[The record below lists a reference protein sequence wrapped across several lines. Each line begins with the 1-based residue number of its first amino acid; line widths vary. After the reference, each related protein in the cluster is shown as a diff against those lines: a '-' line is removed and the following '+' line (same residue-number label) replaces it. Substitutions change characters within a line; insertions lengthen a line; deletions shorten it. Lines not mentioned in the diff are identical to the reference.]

1 MNLKRFYAD
10 NFRNIK
16 SCDICFTNGVN
27 LLYGM
32 NAQGK
37 TNVVE
42 GIYTFSRGRSFRTS
56 EEGDMIKFGE
66 EGFRIG
72 IDFESRLGDE
82 SLEYALYK
90 KERQR
95 KKNGYKISRISEM
108 TESFRAVLFSP
119 DDLDLVKDG
128 PEMRRAFL
136 NIAASN
142 CFPSYIS
149 DYSRFK
155 KALENRA
162 KMWYNIKV

>member
-56 EEGDMIKFGE
+56 EEGDMIKLRHGE
-66 EGFRIG
+66 
-72 IDFESRLGDE
+72 
-82 SLEYALYK
+82 A
-90 KERQR
+90 QR
-95 KKNGYKISRISEM
+95 FIE
-108 TESFRAVLFSP
+108 P
-119 DDLDLVKDG
+119 DLPG
-128 PEMRRAFL
+128 
-136 NIAASN
+136 
-142 CFPSYIS
+142 C
-149 DYSRFK
+149 
-155 KALENRA
+155 
-162 KMWYNIKV
+162 